1 MKNNKELMATHYY
14 TQGYI
19 SLFLIILIFGFILFH
34 LMHSRDLQDEIIKHK
49 VDVEVEKKL
58 YY

>member
-1 MKNNKELMATHYY
+1 MKNNKQIMASHYY

-19 SLFLIILIFGFILFH
+19 SLFLIIIILGALIFQI
-34 LMHSRDLQDEIIKHK
+34 MKATDARDDIIKHK

>member
-1 MKNNKELMATHYY
+1 MKNNKELMSAHYY

-19 SLFLIILIFGFILFH
+19 SLFLILLLLGMVIFNLLNTEGAKNDIL
-34 LMHSRDLQDEIIKHK
+34 KHK

>member
-1 MKNNKELMATHYY
+1 MKNNTELMAAHYY

-19 SLFLIILIFGFILFH
+19 SLFLVLIILGAILFN
-34 LMHSRDLQDEIIKHK
+34 LMYAEDYKDEIIKHK

>member
-1 MKNNKELMATHYY
+1 MKNNKQIMASHYY

-19 SLFLIILIFGFILFH
+19 SLFLILIIFGALIFQI
-34 LMHSRDLQDEIIKHK
+34 MKATDARNEIIKHK

>member
-1 MKNNKELMATHYY
+1 MKNNKELMASHYY

-19 SLFLIILIFGFILFH
+19 SLFLILLIFGITIFH
-34 LMHSRDLQDEIIKHK
+34 LMKSTDLTDEIIKHK

>member
-1 MKNNKELMATHYY
+1 MKNNKELMAAHYY

-19 SLFLIILIFGFILFH
+19 SLFLILIIFGILLFYI
-34 LMHSRDLQDEIIKHK
+34 MKMSEARNEIMKHK
-49 VDVEVEKKL
+49 VDVEIEKKL

>member
-1 MKNNKELMATHYY
+1 MKNNTELMAAHYY

-19 SLFLIILIFGFILFH
+19 SLFLVLIILGAILFN
-34 LMHSRDLQDEIIKHK
+34 LMYAQDHKDEIIKHK

>member
-1 MKNNKELMATHYY
+1 MKNNKELMSAHYY

-19 SLFLIILIFGFILFH
+19 SLFLILLIFGGLLFQIVTATNA
-34 LMHSRDLQDEIIKHK
+34 RDEIIKHK

>member
-1 MKNNKELMATHYY
+1 MKNNKQIMASHYY

-19 SLFLIILIFGFILFH
+19 SLFLILIIFGALIFQIVVAYD
-34 LMHSRDLQDEIIKHK
+34 SRDDIIKHK